1 MNAVSSNSAELRG
14 SATAIAWFPSSN
26 TISTD
31 LYVAAA
37 AAAAACEREGRYR
50 VPLYL
55 GNWRMGPKA
64 VAVDCKGIRS
74 LKSGEL

>member
-14 SATAIAWFPSSN
+14 SATAIAWLPSSN

-37 AAAAACEREGRYR
+37 AAAACERE
-50 VPLYL
+50 
-55 GNWRMGPKA
+55 M
-64 VAVDCKGIRS
+64 
-74 LKSGEL
+74 